1 MEIKMDKQQADKII
15 TAYLP
20 KIFGF
25 AAEHS
30 FYHEETEELAS
41 DIVEEVY
48 LSLRRQEQIY
58 HMDGY
63 IYRISRHVYAKYVAA
78 RRKQGVSINGMEFPY
93 EQEFLPEDSGEEFA
107 RLRREITYLSKIRR
121 KIVYAFYFENKTVAC
136 IAEETG
142 IPQGTVKWHLNKAR
156 HQLKGGLQMERKVG
170 RLGINPVEEASFG
183 HGGNP
188 GRNNRGP
195 EYYLEDRLNLNIVYS
210 VYFEPK
216 KKEEIAQELAVNL
229 AFIEDRITYLEN
241 NGFLVRCA
249 GDRFTTYVMFSP
261 ESYSMEKEEKVAK
274 KKMEMA
280 ELLVAEYVPAVR
292 EAIKDVKEIY
302 IPGGN
307 RELLEC
313 AAVIY
318 GILNK
323 CQFSIKKDLSPYK
336 IKTEDGGE
344 FVASV
349 YLKQRREDPE
359 YEPQMRLPDYSACG
373 SMWRGPGKYPAVSA
387 WALDVKRYCSRQGG
401 WENNLYTDYEY
412 LYEAITGA
420 IFDVPANQDKFKR
433 LRKRQF
439 LTEDNKVNIMV
450 AKGSQKELFS
460 KIPDVDK
467 KLIRRFQDYALETAL
482 ADARE
487 YPPQMRDLVVCYD
500 VAGFCDRMVVGMVMD
515 ILYGKGMFR
524 QLTEDEKVTTN
535 LIMFS
540 DVLPPEEM
548 RKKECDGAQESGNEE
563 AG

>member
-1 MEIKMDKQQADKII
+1 
-15 TAYLP
+15 
-20 KIFGF
+20 
-25 AAEHS
+25 
-30 FYHEETEELAS
+30 
-41 DIVEEVY
+41 
-48 LSLRRQEQIY
+48 
-58 HMDGY
+58 
-63 IYRISRHVYAKYVAA
+63 
-78 RRKQGVSINGMEFPY
+78 
-93 EQEFLPEDSGEEFA
+93 
-107 RLRREITYLSKIRR
+107 
-121 KIVYAFYFENKTVAC
+121 
-136 IAEETG
+136 
-142 IPQGTVKWHLNKAR
+142 
-156 HQLKGGLQMERKVG
+156 
-170 RLGINPVEEASFG
+170 
-183 HGGNP
+183 
-188 GRNNRGP
+188 
-195 EYYLEDRLNLNIVYS
+195 
-210 VYFEPK
+210 
-216 KKEEIAQELAVNL
+216 
-229 AFIEDRITYLEN
+229 
-241 NGFLVRCA
+241 
-249 GDRFTTYVMFSP
+249 
-261 ESYSMEKEEKVAK
+261 MEKEEKVAK

-292 EAIKDVKEIY
+292 EAMKDVKDIY
-302 IPGGN
+302 IPGSN

-359 YEPQMRLPDYSACG
+359 YEPQMHLPDYSACG

-387 WALDVKRYCSRQGG
+387 WSLDVRRYCSRQGG

-420 IFDVPANQDKFKR
+420 IFDVPANKDKFKR
-433 LRKRQF
+433 LRERQF

-482 ADARE
+482 ADAME

-524 QLTEDEKVTTN
+524 QLKADEKVTTN

-548 RKKECDGAQESGNEE
+548 WKNECDGAQESGNEE